1 VSAVLVIVSLVAL
14 QRLAELVY
22 AAGNTRALLQQGA
35 VELGRQHYPLFV
47 LLHGGL
53 LLAIVL
59 LVPANRPINW
69 PVLGLLIVLQL
80 ARMWVITTLGRYWTT
95 RLITLPGAPLI
106 THGPYRFVR
115 HPNYLVVAIE
125 VFVLPL
131 VFNAWPIA
139 LGFGL
144 PNLALLWWRIRLE
157 DAALAAR
164 RA

>member
-1 VSAVLVIVSLVAL
+1 VSAVLVIVGLVAL
-14 QRLAELVY
+14 QRLAELIY

-59 LVPANRPINW
+59 LVPADRPINW
-69 PVLGLLIVLQL
+69 PMLGLLVMLQL
-80 ARMWVITTLGRYWTT
+80 ARLWVIATLGRYWTT
-95 RLITLPGAPLI
+95 RLITLPGAPLVAR
-106 THGPYRFVR
+106 GPYRFVR
-115 HPNYLVVAIE
+115 HPNYLIVAIE
-125 VFVLPL
+125 VLVLPL
-131 VFNAWPIA
+131 VFSAWPIA
-139 LGFGL
+139 LAFAV

-157 DAALAAR
+157 DAALATR

>member
-1 VSAVLVIVSLVAL
+1 VSAVLVIVGLVAL
-14 QRLAELVY
+14 QRVAELIY
-22 AAGNTRALLQQGA
+22 AAHNTRALMQQGA